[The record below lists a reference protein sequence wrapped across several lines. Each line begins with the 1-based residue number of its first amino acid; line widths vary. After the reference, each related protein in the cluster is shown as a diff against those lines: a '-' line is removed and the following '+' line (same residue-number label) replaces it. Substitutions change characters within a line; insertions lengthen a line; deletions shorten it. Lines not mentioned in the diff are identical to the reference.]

1 MKIDIQPAVKTETI
15 KVAKGVAI
23 GVAMMF
29 VVFFI
34 LHIIIPSSVPFD
46 YKVILGGVLG
56 GGVAVLNFLLLGITV
71 QKATSSD
78 DEDSAKQVFKRS
90 YRLRMLIQIL
100 WGIIALVVP
109 FINGA
114 AGLIPLLMPTFIIR
128 MGGIKEAVKGAIKK
142 GDD

>member
-23 GVAMMF
+23 GVAAMLL
-29 VVFFI
+29 VFFI
-34 LHIIIPSSVPFD
+34 LHLIIPASVPFD
-46 YKVILGGVLG
+46 YKVILGGILG
-56 GGVAVLNFLLLGITV
+56 GIVAVLNFLLLGLTV

-78 DEDSAKQVFKRS
+78 DEDMAKQVFKRS
-90 YRLRMLIQIL
+90 YRLRMLLQII